1 MSDSSFF
8 FEIVTPEKILIS
20 DSFDSVELPGKHGEF
35 QILPGHTPFMS
46 GLTIG
51 SVTLLKGAHKTY
63 ASISGGYCEVLQD
76 KTTVIVHTAEL
87 ADDIDAV
94 RAEEAEKRARKRL
107 SEVKTDTSIDE
118 ERAKLS
124 LMRALCRLNTANIK

>member
-8 FEIVTPEKILIS
+8 FEIVTPEKVLIS
-20 DSFDSVELPGKHGEF
+20 DSFDSVELPGKQGEF

-46 GLTIG
+46 GLTVG
-51 SVTLLKGAHKTY
+51 SVALMKGAQKTS
-63 ASISGGYCEVLQD
+63 ACISGGYCEVLQD

-87 ADDIDAV
+87 ANDIDAA
-94 RAEEAEKRARKRL
+94 RAEDAEKRARKRL
-107 SEVKTDTSIDE
+107 SELKTDDSIDE

-124 LMRALCRLNTANIK
+124 LMRAMNRLSTAKMK

>member
-20 DSFDSVELPGKHGEF
+20 DSIDSVELPGKLGEF

-46 GLTIG
+46 GLTVG
-51 SVTLLKGAHKTY
+51 SVTLMKGAQKTY
-63 ASISGGYCEVLQD
+63 ASISGGYCEVLQE
-76 KTTVIVHTAEL
+76 KTTVLVHTAEL
-87 ADDIDAV
+87 ADDIDTA
-94 RAEEAEKRARKRL
+94 RAEEAEKRAKKRL
-107 SEVKTDTSIDE
+107 DDVKSNESIDE

-124 LMRALCRLNTANIK
+124 LMRALNRLHTAKMK